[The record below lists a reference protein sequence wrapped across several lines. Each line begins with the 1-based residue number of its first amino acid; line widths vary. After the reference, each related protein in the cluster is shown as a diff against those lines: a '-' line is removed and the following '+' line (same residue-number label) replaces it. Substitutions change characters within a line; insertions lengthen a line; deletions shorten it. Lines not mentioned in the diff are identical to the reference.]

1 MEMRLKRALPTI
13 LLGVVLA
20 GIAVTLVMSLG
31 IEALS
36 FLHG

>member
-1 MEMRLKRALPTI
+1 MRLKRALPTI
-13 LLGVVLA
+13 LLGFVLA
-20 GIAVTLVMSLG
+20 GIVVTLVMTLG